1 MYRTPLPLL
10 VVLLIASLV
19 AACSSNG
26 DTGEAPPT
34 PRSVDEADFT
44 ITDSGLRYHDF
55 VTGDGA
61 EATAGDQVTV
71 HYSGWLAAD
80 STLFDSSIERGQPF
94 SFALGAGRVIPGW
107 DEGVAGMRVGGE
119 RQLVIPPELGYGAQG
134 AGNSIPPNATL
145 IFEVELLS
153 VNGAS

>member
-1 MYRTPLPLL
+1 MGTRVKP
-10 VVLLIASLV
+10 
-19 AACSSNG
+19 
-26 DTGEAPPT
+26 PPT